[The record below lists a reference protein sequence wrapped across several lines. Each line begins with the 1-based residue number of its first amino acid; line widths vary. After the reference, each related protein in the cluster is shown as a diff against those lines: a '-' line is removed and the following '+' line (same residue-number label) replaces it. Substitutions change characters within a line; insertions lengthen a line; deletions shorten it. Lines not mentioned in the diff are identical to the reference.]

1 MSLRHLSDE
10 DIQAYLDGRL
20 VHRVKLIERHLLEC
34 DSCREKLE
42 HYRAVF
48 QALKQDTTPSLAPGF
63 PDRVMAAVAKEP
75 AAKATDSF
83 VSWLSLA
90 AAAIVIVGL
99 GAVQYLVGWQWLI
112 TFSRNILQSVLSF
125 KNSLMGSTESMP
137 GILSDNLPVLL
148 ACGMAMILVVCI
160 EHVLKHGK
168 PGGTHTISI

>member
-1 MSLRHLSDE
+1 MSLRHLNDE

-20 VHRVKLIERHLLEC
+20 AHHAKLIKRHLLEC

-63 PDRVMAAVAKEP
+63 PDRVMAAAAKEP

-90 AAAIVIVGL
+90 AVAIVIVGL
-99 GAVQYLVGWQWLI
+99 GAVQYFVGWQWLVS
-112 TFSRNILQSVLSF
+112 FNRDVLQAVLSF
-125 KNSLMGSTESMP
+125 KNSLMGATASMP
-137 GILSDNLPVLL
+137 GILGDNLPVLL